1 MNREKYD
8 GKAYRRMQVQV
19 KMVRDRQTERMT
31 AKERRQKCSTDTEK
45 KGGYDRGHLSLGRG
59 MIDISVD
66 CEL

>member
-1 MNREKYD
+1 M
-8 GKAYRRMQVQV
+8 MQVQG

-31 AKERRQKCSTDTEK
+31 AKGRREKCSADREK
-45 KGGYDRGHLSLGRG
+45 RGVYDRGHLSPGRG